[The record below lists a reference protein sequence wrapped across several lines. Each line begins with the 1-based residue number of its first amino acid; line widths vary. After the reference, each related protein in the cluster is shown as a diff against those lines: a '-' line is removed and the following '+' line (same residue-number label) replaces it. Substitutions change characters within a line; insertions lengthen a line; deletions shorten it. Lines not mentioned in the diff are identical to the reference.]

1 MLEIESVY
9 AGYGA
14 VVAVRDVSLRIDK
27 GEFVALIGSNGA
39 GKTTVLRTISGL
51 IRPSQGRICFEG
63 HRIDGLAPHHITR
76 AGIAHVPEGRRV
88 FPDLSVAENLEMGG
102 FIWRRDPAKFREALE
117 MVYSVFPKLAQR
129 RAQAAGTLSGGE
141 QQMLAIGRALMARPR
156 LLLLDEPSLGLA
168 PKLVLEMFE
177 FLARL
182 HRDTGLTILLVEQLA
197 ALTLEYTQRG
207 YVLEQGEIRLAG
219 SSAALRDNPRVQQ
232 IYLGA

>member
-1 MLEIESVY
+1 MLEIESVC

-27 GEFVALIGSNGA
+27 GEFIALIGSNGA
-39 GKTTVLRTISGL
+39 GKTTILRTISGL
-51 IRPSQGRICFEG
+51 IRPFQGRIRFEG
-63 HRIDGLAPHHITR
+63 QRIDGLAPHRITC

-102 FIWRRDPAKFREALE
+102 FIWRRDPAKFRAALE

-219 SSAALRDNPRVQQ
+219 RSADLRDNPRVQQ

>member
-1 MLEIESVY
+1 
-9 AGYGA
+9 
-14 VVAVRDVSLRIDK
+14 
-27 GEFVALIGSNGA
+27 
-39 GKTTVLRTISGL
+39 
-51 IRPSQGRICFEG
+51 
-63 HRIDGLAPHHITR
+63 
-76 AGIAHVPEGRRV
+76 
-88 FPDLSVAENLEMGG
+88 
-102 FIWRRDPAKFREALE
+102 
-117 MVYSVFPKLAQR
+117 
-129 RAQAAGTLSGGE
+129 
-141 QQMLAIGRALMARPR
+141 MARPR

-219 SSAALRDNPRVQQ
+219 SSAGLRDNPRVQQ